1 MISRGPFHLLRFC
14 DCVIVIVA
22 SCSSRVFQKRENM
35 VALNWLSV
43 DGKAVLRT
51 GLTTAAEN
59 ACRVCRGRGITFPCR
74 LSLCKVGVLAR

>member
-1 MISRGPFHLLRFC
+1 M
-14 DCVIVIVA
+14 
-22 SCSSRVFQKRENM
+22 M

-59 ACRVCRGRGITFPCR
+59 ACQVCRRRGITFPR
-74 LSLCKVGVLAR
+74 RWSLSKVGVLAR

>member
-1 MISRGPFHLLRFC
+1 
-14 DCVIVIVA
+14 
-22 SCSSRVFQKRENM
+22 M

-59 ACRVCRGRGITFPCR
+59 ACRVCRGRGITL
-74 LSLCKVGVLAR
+74 LSLSKVGVLAR